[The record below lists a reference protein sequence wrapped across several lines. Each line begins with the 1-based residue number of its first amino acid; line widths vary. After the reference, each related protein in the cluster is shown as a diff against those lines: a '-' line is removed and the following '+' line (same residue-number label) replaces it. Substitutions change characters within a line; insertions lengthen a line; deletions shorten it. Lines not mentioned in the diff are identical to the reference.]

1 MLFLLIKKY
10 LFNIP
15 LFFIF
20 FFLSYQSVSFSEE
33 KNVISYKL
41 GKPYK
46 IKGVWYYPK
55 ADYRYNEIGIA
66 IIYKDKKNE
75 TKTKNGEYYLNNK
88 VSAAHK
94 TLPLPSYVRVTNLI
108 NGFSINVRINDRG
121 PFNNLSIIQLSKKA
135 AGILKIDNKG
145 LVEVRIM
152 PVLSRN
158 EKKKL
163 THDKNKPDSNLEK
176 VDNLKKPDVTSEN
189 LMKEI
194 ETNLDIKNKSKQKNI
209 KVKNKNN
216 LNFKKNKVHKYY
228 MRIEIATFTSFD
240 KAAELKSKFKRI
252 YNKILLSLDIIDNQK
267 FYKLKTIPLKSIE
280 EAEKILAIIQKNGY
294 KNAKI
299 IIEKKKYEYNY

>member
-1 MLFLLIKKY
+1 MK
-10 LFNIP
+10 
-15 LFFIF
+15 
-20 FFLSYQSVSFSEE
+20 
-33 KNVISYKL
+33 
-41 GKPYK
+41 
-46 IKGVWYYPK
+46 
-55 ADYRYNEIGIA
+55 
-66 IIYKDKKNE
+66 
-75 TKTKNGEYYLNNK
+75 
-88 VSAAHK
+88 
-94 TLPLPSYVRVTNLI
+94 
-108 NGFSINVRINDRG
+108 
-121 PFNNLSIIQLSKKA
+121 
-135 AGILKIDNKG
+135 
-145 LVEVRIM
+145 
-152 PVLSRN
+152 
-158 EKKKL
+158 KKKL
-163 THDKNKPDSNLEK
+163 THNKNKPDSNLEK